1 MNVGYQESIANCF
14 LAALLAVLLQTP
26 SPHWFGIALSP
37 LLPWSHVSQA
47 TRIRIGEEGKKRER
61 GGRIEERGG
70 RQEDRGGRQEER
82 GGRQEERG
90 GRIEGRG
97 GRQEERGGRQEESG
111 GRQEEYHEW
120 YPRKI
125 INNRMK
131 TSGNII
137 LTT

>member
-1 MNVGYQESIANCF
+1 MNVSYQESIANCF
-14 LAALLAVLLQTP
+14 LVALLAILLQTP
-26 SPHWFGIALSP
+26 SPYWFGIALSP

-61 GGRIEERGG
+61 GGR
-70 RQEDRGGRQEER
+70 QEER

-90 GRIEGRG
+90 GRIEERG
-97 GRQEERGGRQEESG
+97 GRQEERG